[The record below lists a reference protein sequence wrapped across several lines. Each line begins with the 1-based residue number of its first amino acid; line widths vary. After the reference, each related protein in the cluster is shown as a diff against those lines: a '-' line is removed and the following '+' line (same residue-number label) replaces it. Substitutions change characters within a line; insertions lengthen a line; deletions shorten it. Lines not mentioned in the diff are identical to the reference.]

1 MRGFRPEENGMK
13 KPSRPIVAA
22 ALAALGLASAAAA
35 LEGPAQPRGT
45 VSRLA
50 TRVLAAPKATAASYS
65 VEVPYVQS
73 YTPPDGGQ
81 SGTLVLNAV
90 HPFNVTLIA
99 TDQHHNNAQGAGV
112 ALPQTDTFGYFSL
125 PTITNNP
132 SNPEVFIKIL
142 AAPGGGYWV
151 FYGHLTDL
159 IYDLTVTDVATN
171 LSHTYHKDAGNSPG
185 GFDTST
191 FAGAVTTPAPRATR
205 VISPNATLRTSVDI
219 SNNTSTTANAI
230 VQYCY
235 ATTSGGFQG
244 CTDQRSIALPAYSNF
259 HQDDIVGY
267 LGSVGDLTPAIVA
280 DSFGTLLVT
289 FQNLPSQQG
298 WEGTVS
304 ANVYNRVSEVDPL
317 RGTVGCGEQI
327 SYFFESATSSLVG
340 TARDTVPAPSAE
352 AGSISSTLGVHNTDA
367 NGTGASVNAVVTLY
381 DPATG
386 QPVGNQVT
394 LSNIAPGELRLQD
407 DLFAAAGVPGNVT
420 TAIVFVDVSNP
431 ASTTIEGFI
440 LDQDT
445 DSLDTRYHEMKCAA
459 GCF

>member
-1 MRGFRPEENGMK
+1 MRGFCPEENGMK
-13 KPSRPIVAA
+13 KPSSLIVVVALSVFGLAAVAA
-22 ALAALGLASAAAA
+22 A
-35 LEGPAQPRGT
+35 EGPAPSRGKVT
-45 VSRLA
+45 RLA
-50 TRVLAAPKATAASYS
+50 TRVVAAPKAAAASYS

-73 YTPPDGGQ
+73 YTPADGGQ
-81 SGTLVLNAV
+81 SGTLVLNAA
-90 HPFNVTLIA
+90 HPFNVTLLA

-142 AAPGGGYWV
+142 LAPGGGYWV

-159 IYDLTVTDVATN
+159 IYDLTVTDVATG

-191 FAGAVTTPAPRATR
+191 FAGAVTTPAQRAAR
-205 VISPNATLRTSVDI
+205 VISPDASLRTSVDI
-219 SNNTSTTANAI
+219 SNNTATTANAI

-235 ATTSGGFQG
+235 ATTTGGFQG
-244 CTDQRSIALPAYSNF
+244 CTPQRSIALPAYSNF
-259 HQDDIVGY
+259 HQDDFVAY
-267 LGSVGDLTPAIVA
+267 LGSVGDVTQAVVS

-352 AGSISSTLGVHNTDA
+352 AGSIASTLGVHNTDA

-407 DLFAAAGVPGNVT
+407 DLFSAAGVPGNVT
-420 TAIVFVDVSNP
+420 TAIVFVDVQNPSN
-431 ASTTIEGFI
+431 ATIEGFI

-445 DSLDTRYHEMKCAA
+445 DSLDTRFHEMKCAA

>member
-1 MRGFRPEENGMK
+1 MK
-13 KPSRPIVAA
+13 KLSRRTVAA
-22 ALAALGLASAAAA
+22 AVALGFAAAA
-35 LEGPAQPRGT
+35 FALADQNAPAPATGSAAPRST
-45 VSRLA
+45 VTRLS
-50 TRVLAAPKATAASYS
+50 TKVVAAPKASASTYS

-73 YTPPDGGQ
+73 YTPADGGQ
-81 SGTLVLNAV
+81 SGTLVLNSA
-90 HPFNVTLIA
+90 HSFNVTLVA
-99 TDQHHNNAQGAGV
+99 TDQHHNNVTGAGV

-142 AAPGGGYWV
+142 AAPAGGYWV

-159 IYDLTVTDVATN
+159 IYDLTVTENATGKTM
-171 LSHTYHKDAGNSPG
+171 TYHKDAGNSAG

-191 FAGAVTTPAPRATR
+191 FVGAVTTPATRATR
-205 VISPNATLRTSVDI
+205 VISPDASLRTSVDI
-219 SNNTSTTANAI
+219 SNNTGTTANAV

-235 ATTSGGFQG
+235 ATGGAFLG
-244 CTDQRSIALPAYSNF
+244 CTTQRSIALPAYSNF

-267 LGSVGDLTPAIVA
+267 LGSLGDLPQTSVS
-280 DSFGTLLVT
+280 DSIGTLLVT

-298 WEGTVS
+298 WEGTVA

-317 RGTVGCGEQI
+317 RGTVGCGEEV

-340 TARDTVPAPSAE
+340 TARDTVPAPSAQ
-352 AGSISSTLGVHNTDA
+352 AGSIQSTLGVHNTDA

-381 DPATG
+381 DPGTG
-386 QPVGNQVT
+386 SPVGSQVT
-394 LSNIAPGELRLQD
+394 LTNIAPGELRLVD
-407 DLFAAAGVPGNVT
+407 DLFGQAGVPGNIA
-420 TAIVFVDVSNP
+420 TAIVFVDVQTP
-431 ASTTIEGFI
+431 GSTTIEGFI

-445 DSLDTRYHEMKCAA
+445 DSLDTRFHEMKCAA